1 MLEGLAIWALFIY
14 ILRLLGVPWTQ
25 PFKLFAYIGGGLWLG
40 FVWIGLINY
49 TPMDLSGGSVVQAPH
64 IQLRPGNTQIKGKVA
79 KVHIE
84 PNSKIESGQLI
95 FELDSEIYQIQAEKA
110 KTQMVAAEVAHRVA
124 KEEVELSQTS
134 YQTGL
139 INVDISKSNLL
150 SAQDDLKLKT
160 NTYNRYLAQ
169 NAKVKYTITERVLDE
184 QRTLVSLAK
193 NKVQSLNNEVKANE
207 VKVAEAKIYIEK
219 AKLNV
224 LNAEANMNAT
234 EEEFSQANWN
244 LKQTKVHAPTD
255 GFVTNFILREGQ
267 YVGILSRM
275 QMYTNE
281 KYVLMRV
288 NHQAIRNVKPGQLAE
303 FASPV
308 YPGKIFTAE
317 VQGIVE
323 ATGEAQAG
331 SMGREDSV
339 SKTTLQNVKNKFHF
353 VRLKLNEPE
362 GYDIPVGA
370 VGLAWISGEKPH
382 PFLSFLDVIRGI
394 IIRMKAQIYFFHS
407 I

>member
-14 ILRLLGVPWTQ
+14 ILRLLGVPWNK

-64 IQLRPGNTQIKGKVA
+64 VQLRPGNTQIKGKVN
-79 KVHIE
+79 KIHIE
-84 PNSKIESGQLI
+84 PNSKVKKGQLI
-95 FELDSEIYQIQAEKA
+95 FELDSDVYQIQESQAATK
-110 KTQMVAAEVAHRVA
+110 KQAAEVAFMVA
-124 KEEVELSQTS
+124 QEEIKLSNTQF
-134 YQTGL
+134 QTGL
-139 INVDISKSNLL
+139 INLDISKSNLD
-150 SAQDDLKLKT
+150 SAKDDLALQT
-160 NTYNRYLAQ
+160 NTLNRYVTQ
-169 NAKVKYTITERVLDE
+169 NTKVKYTITERQMDE
-184 QRTLVSLAK
+184 QRTKVSLAR
-193 NKVQSLNNEVKANE
+193 NNVQSLTNEIARNQVQVTE
-207 VKVAEAKIYIEK
+207 SKIYIEK
-219 AKLNV
+219 AKLN
-224 LNAEANMNAT
+224 AMNAKAT
-234 EEEFSQANWN
+234 LNSAKEDHAQALWN
-244 LKQTKVHAPTD
+244 LDQTKVHAPSN

-275 QMYTNE
+275 QMYTDE

-288 NHQAIRNVKPGQLAE
+288 NHQAIRNVKAGQLAE

-308 YPGKIFTAE
+308 YPGKIFSAE

-323 ATGEAQAG
+323 ATGESEAG
-331 SMGREDSV
+331 SMGRELSV
-339 SKTTLQNVKNKFHF
+339 SKTTLQNVKNKYHF

-370 VGLAWISGEKPH
+370 VGLAWISGEKPSH
-382 PFLSFLDVIRGI
+382 YLSFLDAIRGI
-394 IIRMKAQIYFFHS
+394 IIRMKAQIYYFYS